1 MSTPLLLAGA
11 TIVVV
16 HGLIHLLGFVA
27 YWPLGDVPSLP
38 YKTALFEGRLEVGAA
53 GMQIFAVLWLFAAI
67 GFVVAVLGFARD
79 ADWWIPAIVVITL
92 VSLALTLADWR
103 SARVGAMVD
112 GVLLVALHAR
122 GALMSAHT

>member
-1 MSTPLLLAGA
+1 MSTPLLLTAA
-11 TIVVV
+11 AIVVL
-16 HGLIHLLGFVA
+16 HGLIHLLGFVT

-92 VSLALTLADWR
+92 VSLALTVADWR

-112 GVLLVALHAR
+112 GVLLVALLAR
-122 GALMSAHT
+122 GALTSARP

>member
-1 MSTPLLLAGA
+1 MSTPLLLTAA
-11 TIVVV
+11 AIVVV

-38 YKTALFEGRLEVGAA
+38 YKTVLFEGRLEVGAA

-67 GFVVAVLGFARD
+67 GFVVAVLGFARG

-92 VSLALTLADWR
+92 VSLALTVADWR

-112 GVLLVALHAR
+112 GVLLVALLAR
-122 GALMSAHT
+122 GALTLARP